1 MVTALGTP
9 LALFSYTCTFHAN
22 KHRRQLREHAGVL
35 RNYCD
40 INRTTLLMLRVLG
53 SSATGNLVYCM
64 AVSGRP
70 TARYEAEHNGTASF
84 KLHLSYIR
92 LPLGP

>member
-9 LALFSYTCTFHAN
+9 LALFSYTCTVHAN

-40 INRTTLLMLRVLG
+40 ILG
-53 SSATGNLVYCM
+53 SSAT
-64 AVSGRP
+64 
-70 TARYEAEHNGTASF
+70 
-84 KLHLSYIR
+84 
-92 LPLGP
+92 